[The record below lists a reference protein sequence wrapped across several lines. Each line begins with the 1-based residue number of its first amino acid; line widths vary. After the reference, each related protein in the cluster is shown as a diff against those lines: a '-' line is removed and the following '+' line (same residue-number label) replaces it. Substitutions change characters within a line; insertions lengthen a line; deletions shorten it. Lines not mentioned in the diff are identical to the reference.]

1 MQVIVIMQL
10 IRYEIYYPENIEELS
25 FVENSQ
31 TRTESYI
38 FIHELQ
44 EYMIQK

>member
-10 IRYEIYYPENIEELS
+10 IRYEIYYPENNVELS

-31 TRTESYI
+31 T
-38 FIHELQ
+38 LQ
-44 EYMIQK
+44 YNNNHTYKEKKTF